1 LGGDEF
7 IVFMTNIGETYNV
20 KRRAK
25 DLITT
30 ISTPFQNKNDYPL
43 DISGSVG
50 VALFPQNGS
59 NFDELYKNADI
70 ALYRSKSYGK
80 NRYTLFD
87 EKFLENY
94 SQTGIITDIERNA
107 ALSKN
112 ENEIIGE
119 TDNIIYI
126 RDASNHR
133 MMYIN
138 DGAKL
143 AYGLSDSDLGKPCY
157 YAFHRRSSACDG
169 CHIEKLKFDEFLV
182 RESYNAELK
191 KNFLVR
197 EKLIIWKGITA
208 QILFATDITP
218 QVTQRNEAILQSQ
231 LKQQLIE
238 TIEEISS
245 SASLEEGIK
254 RALNAM
260 RQLYNGNGIILMS
273 QPKPDNLSVEG
284 TLSVLVDGIKAHT
297 ETAVIDV
304 ASFDCLSEQNLEFA
318 HEHKIT
324 TALVYLSGLVSPG
337 VIVAVLNPRA
347 NLKHL
352 EIFEKVMRFIES
364 QLQRQVLSEK
374 VSAERKRYRTLISS
388 ISDSVFEYDVAEDD
402 LTVYINDYKSYGMPD
417 GMMIFKNASE
427 YEKSSLDG
435 SDLIGDVIY
444 DKLHS
449 AFLGMSDEPFEFSTT
464 TLNGNELWLRIKPQK
479 VYDSLGVLVRVVGT
493 LKDVT
498 ESHLNSEI
506 SELNNLK
513 VELEYRK
520 GHDNLTGL

>member
-1 LGGDEF
+1 KVLGILSNIDAQKKETIFATNLAMRDGLTGLYNRMATENLISQYVQNSTANGVMFIIDIDNFKSINDTMGHQFGDGVLVNTAKSLLTLFRSGDIIGRLGGDEF

-30 ISTPFQNKNDYPL
+30 ISTPFQNKSDYPL

-107 ALSKN
+107 ALSKK

-218 QVTQRNEAILQSQ
+218 QVTQRNEAILQNQ

-284 TLSVLVDGIKAHT
+284 TLSVLVDGKDFLFNFKQNVTEEFYQLISTCIKAHT

-304 ASFDCLSEQNLEFA
+304 PSFDCLSEQNLEFA

-402 LTVYINDYKSYGMPD
+402 
-417 GMMIFKNASE
+417 
-427 YEKSSLDG
+427 
-435 SDLIGDVIY
+435 
-444 DKLHS
+444 
-449 AFLGMSDEPFEFSTT
+449 
-464 TLNGNELWLRIKPQK
+464 
-479 VYDSLGVLVRVVGT
+479 
-493 LKDVT
+493 
-498 ESHLNSEI
+498 
-506 SELNNLK
+506 
-513 VELEYRK
+513 
-520 GHDNLTGL
+520 